1 MVATTTRRRA
11 RFNDQQG
18 FTLIEFMIAASIMSI
33 VLGGTV
39 MLATQLQQSYSTRL
53 DGAVIEQEARY
64 ALDWIA
70 RDIRSAGSD
79 PYGIVADDQ
88 EVWLDPDAG
97 AEPDD
102 SIRIQADINVPDGV
116 LDDEGENVTIALDPA
131 NRVITRTDANADD
144 PSAQPMTDAIF
155 TALRFTFLN
164 AGRVATTNPKLVA
177 YVLVQ
182 VSAQSRMRDP
192 NTNGFTTATLAT
204 EVRLRTR

>member
-1 MVATTTRRRA
+1 MLI
-11 RFNDQQG
+11 D
-18 FTLIEFMIAASIMSI
+18 FTIAALIMSI
-33 VLGGTV
+33 VLGGAIV
-39 MLATQLQQSYSTRL
+39 LATQLQQSYSTRL
-53 DGAVIEQEARY
+53 DDAGVQQEARY

-70 RDIRSAGSD
+70 RDLRSAGSD

-88 EVWLDPDAG
+88 EIWLDPNAG
-97 AEPDD
+97 AMPDD
-102 SIRIQADINVPDGV
+102 SIRIQSDIHLPDGV
-116 LDDEGENVTIALDPA
+116 LDDEGENVTIALDPL

-177 YVLVQ
+177 YVRIE
-182 VSAQSRMRDP
+182 VSAQSRARDP
-192 NTNGFTTATLAT
+192 NTGEFTTATLAT